1 MYCIDACTM
10 YQVHEYIF
18 EFYQERRT
26 KYHRLN
32 ASQLFSQIS
41 GIYLKKK
48 KKKSYD
54 NYSKINI

>member
-1 MYCIDACTM
+1 M